1 MPTRQPL
8 PTALPRR
15 GADAA
20 VEPPV
25 SGALLDLSDGPAPPT
40 FAELHDRWC
49 VESRTRLG
57 LSRQQWH
64 HPATGRLVAALAD
77 GADLQHALAALGEA
91 RAGAGLSLDETLSD
105 LAILGRLVP
114 DPPCGEPDLGILR
127 VDTLRAASVA
137 GTAWAEAFYGEI
149 EAPGC
154 TDPVTG
160 LATGAYLEARLEQL
174 YRQAAHR
181 RRGPDESHVLVV
193 LELRSAGTSPF
204 GAIARRIRAAAELR
218 STLAVSDTIAI
229 LEPTHALVALVE
241 DGPGLGSHVASL
253 ASAATRDRVWVE
265 HLPAAVDGAL
275 GLVRELA
282 TIPRLAVVAP
292 DGEVGHP

>member
-1 MPTRQPL
+1 MPTRHPL
-8 PTALPRR
+8 PTDLPRR
-15 GADAA
+15 GADA
-20 VEPPV
+20 PPD
-25 SGALLDLSDGPAPPT
+25 SPTGALLDLSERQALPT

-49 VESRTRLG
+49 AESRTRLG

-64 HPATGRLVAALAD
+64 HPATSRLVTALAR
-77 GADLQHALAALGEA
+77 GADLTAPLADLGEA

-105 LAILGRLVP
+105 LGVLGHLVP
-114 DPPCGEPDLGILR
+114 DPAAGDPDVGILR

-137 GTAWAEAFYGEI
+137 GTAWAEAFYGELDT
-149 EAPGC
+149 PGC

-181 RRGPDESHVLVV
+181 RRGPEETHVLVV

-204 GAIARRIRAAAELR
+204 GAIARRIRAASELR
-218 STLAVSDTIAI
+218 STLAASDTIAI

-241 DGPGLGSHVASL
+241 GGPGLASHVAAL
-253 ASAATRDRVWVE
+253 ETGATRDRVWVE
-265 HLPAAVDGAL
+265 RLPATVDGAL

-292 DGEVGHP
+292 DGDVGHP